1 VQLNEILSEVAA
13 LKKQRYA
20 DYITVNG
27 MRIRYA
33 VIGNGPPVLM
43 LHGFGG
49 FLETWAYNIP
59 CLSQHFRVYA
69 IDLPGHG
76 LSDKPQVD
84 YTTTFATDYAESLV
98 QAFGIEKPILI
109 GHSMGGA
116 IAISVALGLPG
127 MIDKLVLVDSAG
139 LSAQIPLAYRLS
151 SPPLA
156 GEILTRVVTR
166 ANLKRSLQSLFY
178 NPKALTEEMLD
189 MAFTNAQRPGTKK
202 ALLRILRHSINL
214 AGPRPE
220 AVLIDRLPELKMPVL
235 FVHGAQDS
243 LFPLK
248 YVEQAFSLPPNA
260 RVEIINHCGHCPQIE
275 KPVEFNESVMDFLT
289 TG

>member
-1 VQLNEILSEVAA
+1 MQINEILSEVAA

-33 VIGNGPPVLM
+33 VIGDGPPVLM

-59 CLSQHFRVYA
+59 SLSRHYRLYA

-84 YTTTFATDYAESLV
+84 YTTSFATDYAESLV
-98 QAFGIEKPILI
+98 QAFGMEKPSLI

-127 MIDKLVLVDSAG
+127 MVDKLILVDSAG
-139 LSAQIPLAYRLS
+139 LSAQVPLAYRLS
-151 SPPLA
+151 SRPLA
-156 GEILTRVVTR
+156 GEILTRMVTR
-166 ANLKRSLQSLFY
+166 ANLKRSLQSLFC
-178 NPKALTEEMLD
+178 NPEALTEEMLD
-189 MAFTNAQRPGTKK
+189 MAFTNAQRPGVKK
-202 ALLRILRHSINL
+202 ALLSILRHSVNL

-220 AVLIDRLPELKMPVL
+220 AVLTARLPELKMPVL
-235 FVHGAQDS
+235 FIHGAQDS

-248 YVEQAFSLPPNA
+248 YVREAFSLPPNS
-260 RVEIINHCGHCPQIE
+260 RVEIINHCGHCPHIE
-275 KPVEFNESVMDFLT
+275 KPVEFNEAVTAFLES
-289 TG
+289 G